1 MTGMNDVQRL
11 YEEYILQ
18 VRRLEEKRKPGDG
31 LLGLG
36 KGPADDS
43 CHDRFAG
50 ELAGLLDQIAG
61 EGLPSAQIQS
71 ILTYI
76 YRIPLENRE
85 TQTAYWMLMAVHGL
99 TLGLLGQLTPSQ
111 AQTLWEGYKADYPRW
126 ERLPVQKQV
135 LSTLNM
141 LRKQR

>member
-1 MTGMNDVQRL
+1 MTGMNEVQRL
-11 YEEYILQ
+11 YEEYISW
-18 VRRLEEKRKPGDG
+18 VRQLEEKRKPGDG

-36 KGPADDS
+36 KGPADDP

-50 ELAGLLDQIAG
+50 ELEGLLEKIAG
-61 EGLPSAQIQS
+61 EGLPSGQIQA

-76 YRIPLENRE
+76 YRIPLENQD

-99 TLGLLGQLTPSQ
+99 TLGLLGQITPAQ